1 MKNRPRPGH
10 SGSQHLAAMV
20 SELAFAAPGLDGIRA
35 SLERRCRWPVHL
47 VPVIMAPGAPFG
59 ICIRTTGADYL
70 YYEQQTSPFH
80 QTHIVLCL
88 AAQLLLGDEA
98 GGAIDLR
105 LIPDVSPE
113 LVQVILGG
121 SDSRPVPDQ
130 EAEAFALLAMDRG
143 GGSSCPAL
151 LALHLLRQ
159 LQPLRSALL
168 GAVPE
173 AARPGTVQ
181 ARLAIGPRLH
191 QQVIEIRDAALAL
204 RPWQDARAASAAAEA
219 GRAAGL
225 DGDSLAASV
234 EAAVLAAALRAKVDG
249 HPGLDEVGDTWQL
262 HSPGCDLRSEAAWLV
277 KVCRAFARMPQAGQ
291 SVGGSRSGDPPERDS
306 RSEDG
311 PATNVRSAPGSCLDG
326 HQTPMEAWRSRRRF
340 ARRTR
345 S

>member
-1 MKNRPRPGH
+1 
-10 SGSQHLAAMV
+10 MV
-20 SELAFAAPGLDGIRA
+20 SELALVAPDLDGICA
-35 SLERRCRWPVHL
+35 SLERCCRRPVHL

-80 QTHIVLCL
+80 QAHIVLCL
-88 AAQLLLGDEA
+88 AVQLLLGDEA

-121 SDSRPVPDQ
+121 SDSRPVPDS
-130 EAEAFALLAMDRG
+130 EAEAFALLAMDWG

-151 LALHLLRQ
+151 LALHFLRQ

-173 AARPGTVQ
+173 AARPSAVHV
-181 ARLAIGPRLH
+181 RLAIGPRLH

-204 RPWQDARAASAAAEA
+204 RPWQDARVASAAAEA

-225 DGDSLAASV
+225 DGDDLAASV
-234 EAAVLAAALRAKVDG
+234 EAAVLATALRAKVDG
-249 HPGLDEVGDTWQL
+249 HPGLDEVGDTWQP
-262 HSPGCDLRSEAAWLV
+262 HSPGSDLRSEAAWLV
-277 KVCRAFARMPQAGQ
+277 KVSRAFSRLPQARQ
-291 SVGGSRSGDPPERDS
+291 SVGDSRSGDSPEGDS
-306 RSEDG
+306 RLGKG
-311 PATNVRSAPGSCLDG
+311 PTMSMRSAPGSRLDG
-326 HQTPMEAWRSRRRF
+326 HQTPIESWKSRRRF

-345 S
+345 L